1 MKKQFRLYDI
11 YRKASLDKQSAIQGV
26 LEYTVEIYH
35 TIDKIDIS
43 VTFYD
48 YEMFEDSITIDAN
61 TEAELKK
68 FVKRVNK
75 KLKIAENLA
84 RSLKSSK
91 KTIKKAIVFT
101 GPGPKVGLIQTFYK
115 NFL

>member
-26 LEYTVEIYH
+26 REYTAEFNYKFEQV
-35 TIDKIDIS
+35 KVS

-48 YEMFEDSITIDAN
+48 YEMFEDLIAIDAS
-61 TEAELKK
+61 TEAKLKE

-75 KLKIAENLA
+75 KLKNC
-84 RSLKSSK
+84 K
-91 KTIKKAIVFT
+91 K
-101 GPGPKVGLIQTFYK
+101 PGPKPK
-115 NFL
+115 K

>member
-11 YRKASLDKQSAIQGV
+11 YRNASLDKQSAIQGV
-26 LEYTVEIYH
+26 REYTVEIYR

-48 YEMFEDSITIDAN
+48 DEMFEDSITIDAD
-61 TEAELKK
+61 TEAKLKK

-75 KLKIAENLA
+75 KLKNC
-84 RSLKSSK
+84 RK
-91 KTIKKAIVFT
+91 
-101 GPGPKVGLIQTFYK
+101 PGPKPK
-115 NFL
+115 K

>member
-26 LEYTVEIYH
+26 REYTVEFNY
-35 TIDKIDIS
+35 KFKQVQVS

-48 YEMFEDSITIDAN
+48 YEMFEDLITIDV
-61 TEAELKK
+61 EAEAKLKE

-75 KLKIAENLA
+75 KLKNC
-84 RSLKSSK
+84 K
-91 KTIKKAIVFT
+91 K
-101 GPGPKVGLIQTFYK
+101 PGPKPK
-115 NFL
+115 N